1 MAMAAATESGHG
13 GAEGVLLSL
22 ETITERFSAPI
33 TEEHAFAVI
42 HECMRSLARVL
53 ATAPASTAST
63 AASMTSSG
71 GGGGRARGGKARPL
85 AVVAGTA
92 DIMLRRDGT
101 VHGST
106 FVDAG
111 ASSPSGEESGKRA
124 SGMLAIFHQEV
135 QWSLVTLYVAD
146 PDVTP
151 EFWPLFVSGCQ

>member
-1 MAMAAATESGHG
+1 MAMAVAATATDSSGHG
-13 GAEGVLLSL
+13 GAAEGVLLSL

-53 ATAPASTAST
+53 TASTAST
-63 AASMTSSG
+63 VTSG
-71 GGGGRARGGKARPL
+71 GKRSRPL

-106 FVDAG
+106 FVDA
-111 ASSPSGEESGKRA
+111 AAASPSSSGEGGKRT
-124 SGMLAIFHQEV
+124 SGMHARYVF
-135 QWSLVTLYVAD
+135 VTRRY
-146 PDVTP
+146 
-151 EFWPLFVSGCQ
+151 SGVWLLCMLLILT

>member
-53 ATAPASTAST
+53 AAAPAST
-63 AASMTSSG
+63 AASMTSSA
-71 GGGGRARGGKARPL
+71 GGGRARGGKARPL

>member
-1 MAMAAATESGHG
+1 MAMAAATDSGH

-53 ATAPASTAST
+53 AASTAST
-63 AASMTSSG
+63 AASMTSS

-106 FVDAG
+106 FVDAA

-124 SGMLAIFHQEV
+124 SGMLAI
-135 QWSLVTLYVAD
+135 
-146 PDVTP
+146 
-151 EFWPLFVSGCQ
+151 

>member
-1 MAMAAATESGHG
+1 MAMAVAAATDSGHG
-13 GAEGVLLSL
+13 AEGGVLLSL

-53 ATAPASTAST
+53 AASTAS
-63 AASMTSSG
+63 AMTS
-71 GGGGRARGGKARPL
+71 GGKRSRPL

-106 FVDAG
+106 FVDA
-111 ASSPSGEESGKRA
+111 AAASPSSGEGGKRT
-124 SGMLAIFHQEV
+124 SGMHARYVF
-135 QWSLVTLYVAD
+135 VTRRYRGVWLLCY
-146 PDVTP
+146 
-151 EFWPLFVSGCQ
+151 FVCCLS